1 MENNKQISV
10 QSWVWRSMIK
20 TGIIPLILVEIVLVA
35 IFLISNH
42 YINSDNMKY
51 IQSQVNSELNISTSM
66 ESNIVRERVLSFVRL
81 AEIYRNE
88 TERVLSEEL
97 DDKNTFDSNLVI
109 SESGV
114 LYSKY
119 DDGGAASYY
128 SSITKN
134 KDLLKIAKLK
144 KLDSLMKQLKQSDP
158 FISSVYYNSWD
169 SYNRIYPWFQT
180 NKQYPPDMNIP
191 EYNFY
196 YLATEQYNPDRKVVW
211 TDVYIDPAGHGWMTS
226 VIAPVYVNGKLEG
239 VVGLDITVD
248 TIVRNIQNLSIPWD
262 GYAILVSETGNIMAL
277 PPQGE
282 LDLNIKELKQHDYEH
297 AITEEVFKP
306 QEFNLFKRQDTSGL
320 ITDFDNSSEGLTKLV
335 LNNKV
340 KLVSWATIPETNWK
354 ILFVVDEQKMYQESI
369 KLKEKYQNV
378 GYVMIMG
385 LIGFYIIFLAFT
397 WYISKR
403 MSRSIAEPLSQIR
416 NMFYQ
421 VSTGKFDIYYD
432 DFHLKELNDTANA
445 TIRMGKRLDK
455 LTSQLK
461 SAKIEADEANKS
473 KSRFISNI
481 SHEIRTPMNSIL
493 ALSDMLLKEKLEHE
507 QEKSLQRIKKS
518 GEHLLLVIN
527 DVLDI
532 SKIESGR
539 LHIEAI
545 PFDVYSLVKDVYELF
560 EPRIIN
566 KHIELEVNVEEN
578 IPVLIGDPL
587 RIKQILIN
595 FVSNAIKF
603 TEHGE
608 ITIHVKALNKNE
620 LSTALSFAV
629 TDTGI
634 GLCEDDKQKVFGS
647 FQQADTS
654 TTRKYGG
661 TGLGLSIS
669 RSIASLM
676 GGSIGVES
684 KVNQGSTFWFEV
696 ELNYD
701 DQSVLHPKLNISTNL
716 VESEVENSEINW
728 HDCMDIEEFENKVS
742 YLQELLAQNNLEAED
757 YFSEHQLC
765 FEQAVPHCS
774 GQLAEYISQYD
785 FSNALLVVERI
796 QEHLIESKKT

>member
-1 MENNKQISV
+1 MENKKQISV
-10 QSWVWRSMIK
+10 QSWVWRSMVK
-20 TGIIPLILVEIVLVA
+20 TGIIPLILVEVVLVTV
-35 IFLISNH
+35 FLISNH

-51 IQSQVNSELNISTSM
+51 IQSQVNNELTISTSM
-66 ESNIVRERVLSFVRL
+66 ESNTVRERILSIARL
-81 AEIYRNE
+81 AEIYRSE
-88 TERVLSEEL
+88 TERVLSEEPTN
-97 DDKNTFDSNLVI
+97 KNPFDPNLAL

-114 LYSKY
+114 LYSKF
-119 DDGGAASYY
+119 DDGGSASYY
-128 SSITKN
+128 SSIVKN
-134 KDLLKIAKLK
+134 KDLVKVTKLS

-158 FISSVYYNSWD
+158 FIAAVYFNSWD

-180 NKQYPPDMNIP
+180 LEQYPPDMNIP
-191 EYNFY
+191 DYNFY
-196 YLATEQYNPDRKVVW
+196 YLATDKYNPERKAVW

-226 VIAPVYVNGKLEG
+226 VVAPVYVKGQLEG

-248 TIVRNIQNLSIPWD
+248 TIVKNIQNLSIPWD
-262 GYAILVSETGNIMAL
+262 GYAVLVSETGNIMAL

-282 LDLNIKELKQHDYEH
+282 YDLNIKELKQHEYQQ
-297 AITEEVFKP
+297 AITKEVFKP
-306 QEFNLFKRQDTSGL
+306 HEFNLFKRNDTSRL
-320 ITDFDNSSEGLTKLV
+320 KTEFDNSTQGLTKLV
-335 LNNKV
+335 LNDKV
-340 KLVSWATIPETNWK
+340 KFVSWATIPETSWK
-354 ILFVVDEQKMYQESI
+354 VLFVVDEQKMYQESI
-369 KLKEKYQNV
+369 KLKEKYQKV

-385 LIGFYIIFLAFT
+385 LIGFYIMFLAFT
-397 WYISKR
+397 WYVSKR
-403 MSRSIAEPLSQIR
+403 MSRSIAEPLFTIR
-416 NMFYQ
+416 DMFYQ
-421 VSTGKFDIYYD
+421 VSTGKFDISYD

-461 SAKIEADEANKS
+461 SAKVEADEANKS

-507 QEKSLQRIKKS
+507 QEKSLKRIKKS

-545 PFDVYSLVKDVYELF
+545 PFDIYSLVKDVYELF
-560 EPRIIN
+560 EPRLVN
-566 KHIELEVNVEEN
+566 KYIGFEVNVEEG
-578 IPVLIGDPL
+578 IRTLIGDPL

-608 ITIHVKALNKNE
+608 ISIHVTASKNKG
-620 LSTALSFAV
+620 STALLNIAV

-634 GLCEDDKQKVFGS
+634 GLSEDDMQKIFGS
-647 FQQADTS
+647 FQQADSS

-661 TGLGLSIS
+661 TGLGLTIS
-669 RSIASLM
+669 RSIADLM
-676 GGSIGVES
+676 GGVIGVKS
-684 KVNQGSTFWFEV
+684 KLKEGSTFWFEV

-701 DQSVLHPKLNISTNL
+701 DQSDLHTALSMSNHL
-716 VESEVENSEINW
+716 VESVIDSPRVDLA
-728 HDCMDIEEFENKVS
+728 DCMDIDIFKSKVS
-742 YLQELLAQNNLEAED
+742 YLQELLEQNNLEAED
-757 YFSEHQLC
+757 YFFEHRPC
-765 FEQAVPHCS
+765 FEKAVPHYC
-774 GQLAEYISQYD
+774 GPLAEYVSQCD
-785 FSNALLVVERI
+785 FSNALVIVKRI
-796 QEHLIESKKT
+796 HEHLIEPKPS